1 MDDVGWEQVN
11 CVNLLKAM
19 ELDGE
24 EEEQSDKDS
33 VLYEEEE
40 SMQLP
45 NKWVD
50 IIASQRKNQWSLE
63 IQEEGVLADSVHEE
77 KGQMGDSE
85 NLCSQPTTEQLEKA
99 TMLEVAVRAKSV
111 KNQWGPILVQ
121 KKSKRVP

>member
-1 MDDVGWEQVN
+1 VN

-50 IIASQRKNQWSLE
+50 IIASQRKN
-63 IQEEGVLADSVHEE
+63 
-77 KGQMGDSE
+77 
-85 NLCSQPTTEQLEKA
+85 
-99 TMLEVAVRAKSV
+99 
-111 KNQWGPILVQ
+111 
-121 KKSKRVP
+121 